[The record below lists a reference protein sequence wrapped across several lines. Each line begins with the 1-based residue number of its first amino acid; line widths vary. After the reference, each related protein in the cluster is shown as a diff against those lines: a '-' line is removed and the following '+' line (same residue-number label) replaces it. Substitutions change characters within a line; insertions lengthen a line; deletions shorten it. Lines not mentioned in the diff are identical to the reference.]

1 MSKLGWFA
9 AGLGLGALAV
19 VQLRDNPK
27 AQLALDEAIAA
38 AKDFSQAVAA
48 GYQEREAELAKPVV
62 KAAARPAAK
71 KRVAKK
77 PVAKKPVAK
86 KPAPKTAAKP
96 VVKPVVKPAA
106 KPAAKRTPA
115 KK

>member
-19 VQLRDNPK
+19 IQLRDNPK

-48 GYQEREAELAKPVV
+48 GYQEREAELSA
-62 KAAARPAAK
+62 PAAK
-71 KRVAKK
+71 APAVRTA
-77 PVAKKPVAK
+77 AK
-86 KPAPKTAAKP
+86 KPAAK
-96 VVKPVVKPAA
+96 KPAA
-106 KPAAKRTPA
+106 KPVAKRTPA

>member
-48 GYQEREAELAKPVV
+48 GYQEREAEL
-62 KAAARPAAK
+62 
-71 KRVAKK
+71 
-77 PVAKKPVAK
+77 
-86 KPAPKTAAKP
+86 T
-96 VVKPVVKPAA
+96 KPAA
-106 KPAAKRTPA
+106 KPAARAAAKRPVAKAAAKKPAAAKPAAAKPAPA

>member
-19 VQLRDNPK
+19 IQLRDNPK

-48 GYQEREAELAKPVV
+48 GYQEREAELSAPAAKTPT
-62 KAAARPAAK
+62 ARPAAK
-71 KRVAKK
+71 K
-77 PVAKKPVAK
+77 
-86 KPAPKTAAKP
+86 PAAKTAAK
-96 VVKPVVKPAA
+96 KSAT
-106 KPAAKRTPA
+106 KPAAKRAPA

>member
-19 VQLRDNPK
+19 IQLRDNPK

-48 GYQEREAELAKPVV
+48 GYQEREAELSAPVAKTP
-62 KAAARPAAK
+62 AARPAAK
-71 KRVAKK
+71 KPAAK
-77 PVAKKPVAK
+77 PVAK
-86 KPAPKTAAKP
+86 
-96 VVKPVVKPAA
+96 KPAA
-106 KPAAKRTPA
+106 KPAAKRAPA

>member
-48 GYQEREAELAKPVV
+48 GYQEREAELSAPAP
-62 KAAARPAAK
+62 KAPAARPAAK
-71 KRVAKK
+71 
-77 PVAKKPVAK
+77 
-86 KPAPKTAAKP
+86 
-96 VVKPVVKPAA
+96 KPAA
-106 KPAAKRTPA
+106 KPAAKPVAKRTPA

>member
-48 GYQEREAELAKPVV
+48 GYQEREAEL
-62 KAAARPAAK
+62 
-71 KRVAKK
+71 
-77 PVAKKPVAK
+77 
-86 KPAPKTAAKP
+86 T
-96 VVKPVVKPAA
+96 KPAA
-106 KPAAKRTPA
+106 KPAARAAAKRPAAKAAARKPAPA
-115 KK
+115 KKPAAAKPAAAKPAPAKK

>member
-48 GYQEREAELAKPVV
+48 GYQEREAELSTPVA
-62 KAAARPAAK
+62 KAAVARTAAKKTPAKPAAK
-71 KRVAKK
+71 KPVATTAAKK
-77 PVAKKPVAK
+77 PVAK
-86 KPAPKTAAKP
+86 
-96 VVKPVVKPAA
+96 
-106 KPAAKRTPA
+106 PAAKRAPA

>member
-48 GYQEREAELAKPVV
+48 GYQEREAELTKPVP
-62 KAAARPAAK
+62 KAAARPA
-71 KRVAKK
+71 AKK

-86 KPAPKTAAKP
+86 KRAPSA
-96 VVKPVVKPAA
+96 AA
-106 KPAAKRTPA
+106 KPAAKRAPA

>member
-19 VQLRDNPK
+19 IQLRDNPK
-27 AQLALDEAIAA
+27 AQVALDEAIAA

-48 GYQEREAELAKPVV
+48 GYQEREAELT
-62 KAAARPAAK
+62 
-71 KRVAKK
+71 
-77 PVAKKPVAK
+77 
-86 KPAPKTAAKP
+86 KPAPKPASKTAAK
-96 VVKPVVKPAA
+96 KPAA
-106 KPAAKRTPA
+106 KPAAKRAPA

>member
-48 GYQEREAELAKPVV
+48 GYQEREAEL
-62 KAAARPAAK
+62 
-71 KRVAKK
+71 
-77 PVAKKPVAK
+77 
-86 KPAPKTAAKP
+86 T
-96 VVKPVVKPAA
+96 KPAA
-106 KPAAKRTPA
+106 KPAARAAAKRPAAKAAAKKPAAAKPAAAKPAPA

>member
-1 MSKLGWFA
+1 MSRLGWFA
-9 AGLGLGALAV
+9 AGLGLGAIAV

-48 GYQEREAELAKPVV
+48 GYQEREAELSTSVANAPV
-62 KAAARPAAK
+62 ARAAAK
-71 KRVAKK
+71 KTPAKTAVKKPVAKPAAKK
-77 PVAKKPVAK
+77 PVAE
-86 KPAPKTAAKP
+86 
-96 VVKPVVKPAA
+96 
-106 KPAAKRTPA
+106 PAAKRAPA

>member
-19 VQLRDNPK
+19 IQLRDNPR
-27 AQLALDEAIAA
+27 AQVALDEAIAA

-48 GYQEREAELAKPVV
+48 GYQEREAELAKPVA
-62 KAAARPAAK
+62 KPATKPAAK
-71 KRVAKK
+71 K
-77 PVAKKPVAK
+77 
-86 KPAPKTAAKP
+86 TAT
-96 VVKPVVKPAA
+96 
-106 KPAAKRTPA
+106 KPAAKRAPT

>member
-19 VQLRDNPK
+19 IQLRDNPK
-27 AQLALDEAIAA
+27 AQVALDEAIAA

-48 GYQEREAELAKPVV
+48 GYQEREAELS
-62 KAAARPAAK
+62 
-71 KRVAKK
+71 K
-77 PVAKKPVAK
+77 PVAKPT
-86 KPAPKTAAKP
+86 PKTAPKSA
-96 VVKPVVKPAA
+96 VKTATKKPAA
-106 KPAAKRTPA
+106 KPAAKRAPA

>member
-9 AGLGLGALAV
+9 AGLCLGALAV

-48 GYQEREAELAKPVV
+48 GYQEREAELTKPVA
-62 KAAARPAAK
+62 KAAAR
-71 KRVAKK
+71 
-77 PVAKKPVAK
+77 PVAK
-86 KPAPKTAAKP
+86 KPAP
-96 VVKPVVKPAA
+96 KPAA
-106 KPAAKRTPA
+106 KPAAKRAPA